1 LTSCP
6 ELLEPYGPN
15 VATAEGSDYRFHVRI
30 TAPPFSDISGVNSLV
45 WDETVKQT
53 SLLIE
58 HWGALPPGSLQDEIN
73 ALTLAVIA
81 VAGFGKPID
90 SVSGQKS
97 SPPDGYAITFLR
109 AISDTTKYIVA
120 ILLFPGW
127 LLRMTPLSKAD
138 LARRELDRYLR
149 EMIRAQRKVLENG
162 TSAHTLATAG
172 PRGNLL
178 HAVIKASYDEAQL
191 QQKTARDAG
200 SAVRHA
206 FTEDEVM
213 GNLFIYLLAGN
224 NSMDAEPID
233 LS

>member
-1 LTSCP
+1 
-6 ELLEPYGPN
+6 
-15 VATAEGSDYRFHVRI
+15 
-30 TAPPFSDISGVNSLV
+30 
-45 WDETVKQT
+45 
-53 SLLIE
+53 
-58 HWGALPPGSLQDEIN
+58 
-73 ALTLAVIA
+73 
-81 VAGFGKPID
+81 
-90 SVSGQKS
+90 
-97 SPPDGYAITFLR
+97 
-109 AISDTTKYIVA
+109 
-120 ILLFPGW
+120 
-127 LLRMTPLSKAD
+127 MTPLSKAD

-149 EMIRAQRKVLENG
+149 EMIRAQRQVLENG